1 MKAIFDGGMGFA
13 LTLAVG
19 AITAASMDIVQDIRD
34 GSIWTQRVSED
45 NERLN
50 VAAQKVQVDN
60 VEVENESDRSIRLLT
75 KAIDES
81 QRQLQRSA
89 EKADPQTR
97 LPSGGWSQDL
107 VRDAIEGVDMIEL
120 YGATIKVG

>member
-13 LTLAVG
+13 LTLALG
-19 AITAASMDIVQDIRD
+19 AVTAASMDIVKDIRD

-50 VAAQKVQVDN
+50 IAAQKVQVDN

-89 EKADPQTR
+89 EKTDPQTR
-97 LPSGGWSQDL
+97 LPNGGWSQDL

>member
-13 LTLAVG
+13 LALAV
-19 AITAASMDIVQDIRD
+19 ATVMTASMDIVKDIRD
-34 GSIWTQRVSED
+34 GSIWTKRISED
-45 NERLN
+45 NELLN
-50 VAAQKVQVDN
+50 IAAQKVQVDN

-97 LPSGGWSQDL
+97 LPNGGWSQDL